1 VWRPV
6 SRGGEDFYDSCRISP
21 EIQKKTKKKKKKK
34 RSKLRIYRGW
44 VKVMAV
50 IIDGCDVLLLLVG
63 RKDRERKFQGG
74 KNVNWPG

>member
-1 VWRPV
+1 
-6 SRGGEDFYDSCRISP
+6 
-21 EIQKKTKKKKKKK
+21 
-34 RSKLRIYRGW
+34 
-44 VKVMAV
+44 MAV